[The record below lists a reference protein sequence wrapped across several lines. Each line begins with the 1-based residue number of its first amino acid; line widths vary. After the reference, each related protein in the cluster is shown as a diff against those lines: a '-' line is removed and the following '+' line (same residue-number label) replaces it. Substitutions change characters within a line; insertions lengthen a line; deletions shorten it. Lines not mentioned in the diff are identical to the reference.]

1 MTGSPG
7 SLTQMTR
14 CAATGS
20 RQPRSSSGWTASRS
34 TRPRSRR
41 AAAGPT
47 RIWFGSPRLEARGEI
62 DGLAGREGRVAV
74 VGDDLAGLDADA
86 GLEAELPDAVERRD
100 RRADGALG
108 VVLVR
113 ERHAERGHDGVAG
126 ELLDRPAVGDDAV
139 RDLVEEAAHAPAD
152 DLGVGVVHELRGG
165 DEVDEKHGGELA
177 LHASMVVARLR
188 G

>member
-1 MTGSPG
+1 MD
-7 SLTQMTR
+7 
-14 CAATGS
+14 
-20 RQPRSSSGWTASRS
+20 
-34 TRPRSRR
+34 
-41 AAAGPT
+41 
-47 RIWFGSPRLEARGEI
+47 RLEVDAPAEEARRGGADEDLVRLGLALEPRGEI

-86 GLEAELPDAVERRD
+86 GFEAELLDAVERRD

-113 ERHAERGHDGVAG
+113 ERHAEGGHDGVAG
-126 ELLDRPAVGDDAV
+126 ELLDRPAVRDDAV

-165 DEVDEKHGGELA
+165 DEVDEQHGGELA
-177 LHASMVVARLR
+177 LHASNGSCGVRCYERR
-188 G
+188 GRRFP